1 MVYKLIDAPSS
12 NKKIVELYN
21 MMKTGDLVLHP
32 DFQRKLVW
40 NNRHKENFIETILRG
55 FPFPEIYFAD
65 GELDLESMKSQTLV
79 VDGQQRLSTINQY
92 INGDEL
98 LECKSIPKF
107 DDLSKE
113 EQENFL
119 RHPVVVRD
127 LKSISQ
133 EEIREIFRRI
143 NSVSYALN
151 AIEINNALYEGAF
164 IDVAKQIS
172 EKGILNEL
180 DFMSKNEFDRMKD
193 IEFILLIMST
203 IELGAYFSNNKE
215 IESFIKQYDDEYE
228 NAENMKTSILCVME
242 YAKRLQLPSDSIW
255 LSKSGM
261 YTLLSEL
268 LFLKCKKGIDYP
280 EIGEMRR
287 TLMTIDEKVKH
298 NEGSGMY
305 YDFYQYMY
313 QSTGSK
319 KGRMIRG
326 ELLRKELIDLVKP
339 IGEINA

>member
-1 MVYKLIDAPSS
+1 MEYKLIDAPSS
-12 NKKIVELYN
+12 NKKIVELFN
-21 MMKTGDLVLHP
+21 MMKTGELVLHP

-65 GELDLESMKSQTLV
+65 GDLDLERMKSQTLV
-79 VDGQQRLSTINQY
+79 VDGQQRLSTIYQY
-92 INGDEL
+92 ITGDEL

-107 DDLSKE
+107 SELEKQQ
-113 EQENFL
+113 QELFL

-127 LKSISQ
+127 LKSISPT
-133 EEIREIFRRI
+133 EIREVFRRI

-172 EKGILNEL
+172 GQGILGEL

-193 IEFILLIMST
+193 MEFILLVMST
-203 IELGAYFSNNKE
+203 VELGAYFSNNKE
-215 IESFIKQYDDEYE
+215 IETLIKQYDDEYP
-228 NAENMKTSILCVME
+228 NAEPMKVGVIGAME
-242 YAKRLQLPSDSIW
+242 YVKSLKLPSDSIW

-261 YTLLSEL
+261 FTLLTEL
-268 LFLKCKKGIDYP
+268 LFMKFKEDYTYP
-280 EIGEMRR
+280 DTNKIREM
-287 TLMTIDEKVKH
+287 LLNIDEKVKH
-298 NEGSGMY
+298 NDGSGIY
-305 YDFYQYMY
+305 FDFYQYMY

-326 ELLRKELIDLVKP
+326 ELLRKELEVL
-339 IGEINA
+339 

>member
-1 MVYKLIDAPSS
+1 MEYKLIDAPSS
-12 NKKIVELYN
+12 NKKIVELFN
-21 MMKTGDLVLHP
+21 MMKTGELVLHP

-65 GELDLESMKSQTLV
+65 GEIDLESMKSQTLV

-98 LECKSIPKF
+98 LECRSIPKF
-107 DDLSKE
+107 KDLSKE
-113 EQENFL
+113 QQENFL
-119 RHPVVVRD
+119 KHPVVVRD

-203 IELGAYFSNNKE
+203 VELGDYFSNNKE
-215 IESFIKQYDDEYE
+215 IESFI
-228 NAENMKTSILCVME
+228 
-242 YAKRLQLPSDSIW
+242 
-255 LSKSGM
+255 
-261 YTLLSEL
+261 
-268 LFLKCKKGIDYP
+268 
-280 EIGEMRR
+280 
-287 TLMTIDEKVKH
+287 
-298 NEGSGMY
+298 
-305 YDFYQYMY
+305 
-313 QSTGSK
+313 
-319 KGRMIRG
+319 
-326 ELLRKELIDLVKP
+326 
-339 IGEINA
+339 